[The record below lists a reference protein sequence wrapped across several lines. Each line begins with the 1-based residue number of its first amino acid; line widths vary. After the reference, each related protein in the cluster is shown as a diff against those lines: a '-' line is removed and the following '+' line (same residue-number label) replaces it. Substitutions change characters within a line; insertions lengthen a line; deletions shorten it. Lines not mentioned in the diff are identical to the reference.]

1 MKKINMALIGT
12 GGWGT
17 NVLRALTKVKGAQ
30 LVSVCDI
37 NPERTKFLSTQYPN
51 LAFTNDP
58 KEVEKD
64 NSVDAVVIA
73 TPSPTHAEMAKRF
86 LKSGRAVFVEK
97 PMALNLVDAL
107 ELFEISNSDK
117 APPLMIGHLLLYH
130 PATNIVYELL
140 KKGDI
145 GEVYYIYSRRLNLG
159 IVRQNENV
167 LWSLAPHDIS
177 VILYLMGETPKA
189 VSVHGSSYLTKSI
202 QDVAFM
208 NLFFPG
214 DKMAQIHV
222 SWLDPFKERKIVVV
236 GSKKM
241 VVFDDMQANEKVK
254 IYNKGAEVKGS
265 ANLIESISIRH
276 GEIVSPL
283 VPTDEP
289 LLAEME
295 YFVEYIKGKRPSL
308 SGPKEGLDVVRV
320 LTAGNESMAKG
331 GKLITL
337 K

>member
-1 MKKINMALIGT
+1 MKKINISLIGT

-17 NVLRALTKVKGAQ
+17 NILRTLTKIKEAH

-37 NPERTKFLSTQYPN
+37 NPERTKILSTLYPN
-51 LAFTNDP
+51 LSFTNDP

-64 NSVDAVVIA
+64 NTVDAVIIA
-73 TPSPTHAEMAKRF
+73 TPSITHAEMAKRF
-86 LKSGRAVFVEK
+86 LKSGRAVLVEK
-97 PMALNLVDAL
+97 PMALNLSDAL
-107 ELFEISNSDK
+107 ELFELSNSDK
-117 APPLMIGHLLLYH
+117 APPLMIGHLLIYH
-130 PATNIVYELL
+130 PATNIVYNLV

-145 GEVYYIYSRRLNLG
+145 GEIYYIYSKRLNLG

-177 VILYLMGETPKA
+177 VILYIMGETPKA
-189 VSVHGSSYLTKSI
+189 VSAHGSSYLTKNV

-208 NLFFPG
+208 NLFFSG
-214 DKMAQIHV
+214 NKMAQIQI

-241 VVFDDMQANEKVK
+241 VVFDDMQANEKIK
-254 IYNKGAEVKGS
+254 IYDKGAEVKGS
-265 ANLIESISIRH
+265 ADFIESISIRH

-283 VPTDEP
+283 VPSDEP
-289 LLAEME
+289 LLSEMK
-295 YFVEYIKGKRPSL
+295 YFIEYIDGKRPPL
-308 SGPKEGLDVVRV
+308 SGPREGLDVVRV
-320 LTAGNESMAKG
+320 LTAGDESMNKG
-331 GKLITL
+331 GSLITL